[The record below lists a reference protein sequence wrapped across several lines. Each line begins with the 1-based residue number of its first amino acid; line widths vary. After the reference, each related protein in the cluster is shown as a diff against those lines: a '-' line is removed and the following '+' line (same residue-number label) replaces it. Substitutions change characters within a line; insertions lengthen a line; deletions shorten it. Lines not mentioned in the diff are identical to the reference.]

1 MRRVL
6 ATTAAAVTLA
16 GVAVAAPATGS
27 AAPAA
32 SSAAPTSSV
41 AVRAAAAPTVAV
53 RGLDRRTAATV
64 RASRSASRYRWTTV
78 SYAKWFASRRLASTP
93 GWGSKQ
99 MSCLSPMWAKES
111 EWRYR
116 ARSSSGKYLG
126 IPQTTSSEIKRA
138 GYTVSAFVAYPEVQ
152 VLVGLRYIKSRY
164 GSPCRAWRVWQSQG
178 WY

>member
-1 MRRVL
+1 
-6 ATTAAAVTLA
+6 
-16 GVAVAAPATGS
+16 
-27 AAPAA
+27 
-32 SSAAPTSSV
+32 
-41 AVRAAAAPTVAV
+41 
-53 RGLDRRTAATV
+53 V

-164 GSPCRAWRVWQSQG
+164 GSPCRAWRVWQYLGS
-178 WY
+178 Y